1 MARRSKTPEAS
12 PVPDPEPARKPRRFW
27 LYAPFVLLLIGIALW
42 TALWFQVRSQAATRM
57 DAAADQLRAAGYAV
71 SWKDR
76 VLGGY
81 PFRLDVV
88 LTEAR
93 VRDPSGW
100 ALAVPKLE
108 GEAFLYS
115 LGHWIMAAPDGL
127 TLTRP
132 IGGPVEVRGELL
144 RASLGDLG
152 KRPPSFSFEG
162 RKLTFAPGAGAQPFG
177 LSAADKV
184 ELHLRPGPDDQ
195 GAVMFKLDNGKA
207 QLSGLFARLAGDKPV
222 SIVWDSVLT
231 KMSAFK
237 GQTWPTAV
245 RTWSNGGGLIQ
256 VRQAGVTAGDALIGS
271 QTGQLGVGYDGRL
284 VGSMDV
290 TLRQAPQALAA
301 MAANGSIPP
310 ETALAAA
317 AVAAA
322 REDSASTAR
331 ATLTFEAGRTTL
343 GPVAIGPS
351 PRIY

>member
-1 MARRSKTPEAS
+1 MARRSKTPEAP

-27 LYAPFVLLLIGIALW
+27 LYAPFIVLLIAMAGW
-42 TALWFQVRSQAATRM
+42 TALWLQVRGQATTRM
-57 DAAADQLRAAGYAV
+57 DAAADQLRKAGYEV

-76 VLGGY
+76 TLGGY

-88 LTEAR
+88 LTDAR
-93 VRDPSGW
+93 IREPGGW
-100 ALAVPKLE
+100 AIAIPRLE

-115 LGHWIMAAPDGL
+115 LGHWISAAPEGL

-144 RASLGDLG
+144 RASLSDVG
-152 KRPPSFSFEG
+152 KHPPAFSFEG

-195 GAVMFKLDNGKA
+195 GAILFKVENGKA
-207 QLSGLFARLAGDKPV
+207 QLSGLFAQLAGDKPI
-222 SIVWDSVLT
+222 SIVWDSILT
-231 KMSAFK
+231 KMSGFK
-237 GQTWPTAV
+237 GQTWPAAV
-245 RTWSNGGGLIQ
+245 RAWSTSGGLIQ
-256 VRQAGVTAGDALIGS
+256 VKQAGVTAGDALIGAQS
-271 QTGQLGVGYDGRL
+271 GQLGVGYDGRL

-290 TLRQAPQALAA
+290 TLRQAPRALAA
-301 MAANGSIPP
+301 MAASGTLPP

-322 REDSASTAR
+322 RQDSSEVAR
-331 ATLTFEAGRTTL
+331 ATLTFEAGRMTL
-343 GPVAIGPS
+343 GPVAVGAS
-351 PRIY
+351 PRVY